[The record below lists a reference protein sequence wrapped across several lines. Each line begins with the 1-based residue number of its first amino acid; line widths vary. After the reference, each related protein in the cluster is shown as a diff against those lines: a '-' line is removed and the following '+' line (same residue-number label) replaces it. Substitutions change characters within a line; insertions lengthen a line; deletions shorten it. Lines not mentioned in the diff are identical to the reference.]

1 MLDAP
6 HLPEQAVFEGREG
19 HQLRHVV
26 GTGWLLGIPL
36 MFGISVLVVW
46 VATRSMV
53 WTLVV
58 AAWGAVVA
66 GPYFGGFAMLN
77 RGELGAD
84 HEADLEVLPVRL
96 PPAAQPPA
104 A

>member
-1 MLDAP
+1 MMF
-6 HLPEQAVFEGREG
+6 AV
-19 HQLRHVV
+19 
-26 GTGWLLGIPL
+26 
-36 MFGISVLVVW
+36 SVLVVW
-46 VATRSMV
+46 VATSSMV

-58 AAWGAVVA
+58 AGWGAVIA

-84 HEADLEVLPVRL
+84 HEAELEVIPVRL